1 MKKTNDI
8 KVFRQVHLV
17 ASAILVSGLALGQVS
32 ENFMILAY
40 LVAFGLVL
48 HGISGF
54 CPMELIIRKLPWN
67 SEKKE

>member
-1 MKKTNDI
+1 MKKSNDI

-17 ASAILVSGLALGQVS
+17 AAAILASGLGLGQIN

-40 LVAFGLVL
+40 LVVFGLVL
-48 HGISGF
+48 HGLSGF

-67 SEKKE
+67 SGKEE